1 MSEANSWGIYFG
13 SLLLLLLLLGVA
25 DIKSMIKV
33 HVKKL
38 EEAEAEKIALLTNI
52 DRNYKNIVKRK
63 GRLERLT

>member
-13 SLLLLLLLLGVA
+13 LLLLLLLLLGVA
-25 DIKSMIKV
+25 EIKSMIKV
-33 HVKKL
+33 DIKKL